1 MLVSCDGIF
10 GGLYDE
16 PVKNSF
22 GFIQRDDDDHGGT
35 IRLDATSY
43 TRWSYIDLHH
53 YHIDTANI
61 TLGQDAPLEW
71 DFAIHHYDVKTH
83 GGTAT
88 ESPFD
93 NVGMAIELEELNF
106 VADVDSQVVIDMS
119 TMMEG
124 YLVYTPS
131 PVNPVLSHWL
141 DVDLSTMPPIYTLSN
156 KVYLLRLSDGTLV
169 ALQFTSFM
177 DDSFVKGIV
186 TLRYRIINN
195 PR

>member
-16 PVKNSF
+16 PAKNSF
-22 GFIQRDDDDHGGT
+22 GFIQRDDDGYGGT

-53 YHIDTANI
+53 QHIDTANI
-61 TLGQDAPLEW
+61 TLGQDAPFEW

-124 YLVYTPS
+124 YLGYTPS

-141 DVDLSTMPPIYTLSN
+141 DVDLSTMPPIYALSN

-177 DDSFVKGIV
+177 DDSFAKGIV

-195 PR
+195 PK